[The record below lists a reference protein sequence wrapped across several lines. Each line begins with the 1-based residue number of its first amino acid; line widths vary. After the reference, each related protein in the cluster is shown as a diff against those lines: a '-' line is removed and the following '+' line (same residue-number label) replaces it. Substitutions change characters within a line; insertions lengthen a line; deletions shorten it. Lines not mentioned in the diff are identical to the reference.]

1 MPDKEKSSAKQPP
14 KTIQIKIRDNDFD
27 NSKSNKSEKTSL
39 SAVAAELIS
48 QNFVAFGLPGL
59 LLIYPV
65 YLFISTFVTPSN
77 DETFT
82 FCFVL
87 PFFLFLFAIITI
99 QLNGVVPSLN
109 HLYQTIMIHILIMI

>member
-14 KTIQIKIRDNDFD
+14 KTIEIKLRDNDFD

-65 YLFISTFVTPSN
+65 YLFISTVVTPSN

-99 QLNGVVPSLN
+99 QLKRDNPG
-109 HLYQTIMIHILIMI
+109 